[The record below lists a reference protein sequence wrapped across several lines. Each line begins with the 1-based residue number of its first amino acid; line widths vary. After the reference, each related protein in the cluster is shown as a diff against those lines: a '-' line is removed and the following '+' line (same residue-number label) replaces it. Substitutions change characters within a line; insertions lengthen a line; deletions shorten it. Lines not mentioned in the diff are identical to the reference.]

1 MGEEMLDLTVQ
12 IHRQYP
18 LDARLAHP
26 AEGFLGWSSGR
37 LALPKGET
45 ALIPMHVWNLGLDE
59 RLPWPEADEAV
70 AAQIATCEWIRRYRE
85 DLPQMERVLA
95 AARRAELPV
104 CHIAALP
111 RYAEPY
117 DAYQRNSAEAGPEPP
132 PPPGA
137 PAGDG
142 WVPEQLDAVYGAG
155 YWGQM
160 PALHARLDFAP
171 TLRPRPGEGVC
182 VTTHQFNHWLRA
194 RGISNLIYVGFAINW
209 CLWFSPCGMA
219 DMRRLSYRCLAVEEA
234 TTTVEYGESAAAL
247 ANKRAAMWRV
257 ALMFGY
263 VTRLAD
269 LERALAPAEPE
280 QSWRAGA

>member
-1 MGEEMLDLTVQ
+1 MGEEMLDLQVQ
-12 IHRQYP
+12 IYRQYP

-26 AEGFLGWSSGR
+26 AEGFLGWNSGK

-142 WVPEQLDAVYGAG
+142 WVPEQLNAVYGAG
-155 YWGQM
+155 YWEQM

-171 TLRPRPGEGVC
+171 TMRPADDEGVC
-182 VTTHQFNHWLRA
+182 VTTHQLNHWLRA

-209 CLWFSPCGMA
+209 CLWFSPCGMV
-219 DMRRLSYRCLAVEEA
+219 DMRRLAYRCLAVEEA
-234 TTTVEYGESAAAL
+234 TTTVEYGESAATL

-269 LERALAPAEPE
+269 LERALAPAGPD
-280 QSWRAGA
+280 QS